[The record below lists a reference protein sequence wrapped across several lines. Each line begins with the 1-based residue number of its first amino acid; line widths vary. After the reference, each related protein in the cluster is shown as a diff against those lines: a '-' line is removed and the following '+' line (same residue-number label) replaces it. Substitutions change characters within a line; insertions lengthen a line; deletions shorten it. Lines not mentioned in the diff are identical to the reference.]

1 MAKRTFDVIVAAL
14 ALLVL
19 SPLMLAISLA
29 IRWTSPG
36 PVLFRQTRMG
46 RGLKPFEILKFRTM
60 VVDADKLGLPL
71 TAGGDPRITP
81 LGRLLR
87 KSKLDELP
95 QLINVIKGDMSI
107 VGPRPEVP
115 KYVELFRQEF
125 EQILTLRPGLT
136 DLASIKYRDE
146 SALLAAAADPEHEY
160 QTRVLPDKLELA
172 KEYVE
177 RSSLWLDL
185 WLILRTIA
193 RLLSCSS

>member
-14 ALLVL
+14 GLLVL
-19 SPLMLAISLA
+19 SPLMVLIALA
-29 IRWTSPG
+29 IRLTSPG

-60 VVDADKLGLPL
+60 VADADKLGLPL
-71 TAGGDPRITP
+71 TAGADPRITP
-81 LGRLLR
+81 LGRFLR

-115 KYVELFRQEF
+115 KYVELFPQEF
-125 EQILTLRPGLT
+125 AEILQLRPGLT

-146 SALLAAAADPEHEY
+146 SALLAGAADPEHEY

-177 RSSLWLDL
+177 RSSLRLDL

-193 RLLSCSS
+193 RVLRFSS